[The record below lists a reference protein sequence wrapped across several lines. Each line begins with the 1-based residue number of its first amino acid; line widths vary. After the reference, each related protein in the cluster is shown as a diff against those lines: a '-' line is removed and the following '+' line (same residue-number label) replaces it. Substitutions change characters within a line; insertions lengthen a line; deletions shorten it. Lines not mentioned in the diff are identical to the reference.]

1 LSESFI
7 EKYATEDEKQKIF
20 DTLYKKLKSRGVS
33 DADAGKAVQEYMGQ
47 AKQFV
52 HNKPRW
58 GFTWNCYFPVGVGKY
73 FQEEVKDKILETGIA
88 KAWEGC
94 IRYRCAS
101 INRLVNLAKKNP
113 DELFQ
118 YDDPFLSTL
127 NDALKGELR
136 KDIPGDYAKRKRE
149 FIIKFVDIMLTMLL
163 EDAYYRI
170 RIKPRIKR
178 LIKAF
183 EDKPELLEYSPEEQ
197 AEIDRVYEKLVK
209 GRDDRPD

>member
-1 LSESFI
+1 MSESFI
-7 EKYATEDEKQKIF
+7 QKYATEEEKQKIF
-20 DTLYKKLKSRGVS
+20 DTLYKKMCNRGVS
-33 DADAGKAVQEYMGQ
+33 ESDAADYVQKYMGQ
-47 AKQFV
+47 AQQFI

-58 GFTWNCYFPVGVGKY
+58 GFTWNCYFPFGVGKY
-73 FQEEVKDKILETGIA
+73 FQEEVKDKILEAGVA
-88 KAWEGC
+88 KAWDGC

-163 EDAYYRI
+163 EDVYYRI

-183 EDKPELLEYSPEEQ
+183 EDKPELLEYSPQEQ
-197 AEIDRVYEKLVK
+197 AELERIFERMVR
-209 GRDDRPD
+209 GHDDTPD

>member
-1 LSESFI
+1 LSKSFI

-20 DTLYKKLKSRGVS
+20 DNLYKKLKSRGVS

-94 IRYRCAS
+94 IRY
-101 INRLVNLAKKNP
+101 NP